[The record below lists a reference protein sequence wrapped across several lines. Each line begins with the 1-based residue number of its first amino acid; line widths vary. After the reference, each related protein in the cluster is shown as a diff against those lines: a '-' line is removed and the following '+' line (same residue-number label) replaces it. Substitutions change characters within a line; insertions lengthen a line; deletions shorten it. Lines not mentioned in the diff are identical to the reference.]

1 MTIAYVLRR
10 WTHVAAF
17 SLVALALS
25 LALPGALG
33 TAHAATKYKVR
44 VDSAPQGATVYV
56 DKKEAGPVGV
66 TPWEGSLTA
75 GSHKIIVE
83 LDGYMPAEKTVKIAR
98 TRKLQDIFVPL
109 IKKAD
114 PPRIDVRADADKNV
128 FGATV
133 YLDGQAQGTVPTLL
147 TTDPGRHLVEIKK
160 EGFQDFSTWVEVKEN
175 EKATL
180 TPFLKEIAKPKIGTI
195 VVEADVPDA
204 EVYLDGDE
212 ESAVSHFGAQGWSAY
227 PAGKLAIAYWVRS
240 NAPGWMADGIRV
252 NAVAPGVIRTAMT
265 DAIEQDDAL
274 MEALE
279 QIPIPAGRWGTA
291 VEVAEAIAFLACDR
305 SSYVVGQ
312 TLFVDGGTDVVMQ
325 PRGHPHPLAPM
336 AE

>member
-1 MTIAYVLRR
+1 MGTFAVTGTASGIGAATAARLEADGHRVIGIDLHDADVVSDLSTAVGRTDAVSGVLAESGGDLAGLIPCAGVGGVSSAELTVRLNYFG
-10 WTHVAAF
+10 TMA
-17 SLVALALS
+17 LVEGLRDALA
-25 LALPGALG
+25 AGEGG
-33 TAHAATKYKVR
+33 TVVLVSSNAATM
-44 VDSAPQGATVYV
+44 APG
-56 DKKEAGPVGV
+56 
-66 TPWEGSLTA
+66 LT
-75 GSHKIIVE
+75 
-83 LDGYMPAEKTVKIAR
+83 
-98 TRKLQDIFVPL
+98 
-109 IKKAD
+109 
-114 PPRIDVRADADKNV
+114 
-128 FGATV
+128 
-133 YLDGQAQGTVPTLL
+133 QA
-147 TTDPGRHLVEIKK
+147 
-160 EGFQDFSTWVEVKEN
+160 
-175 EKATL
+175 
-180 TPFLKEIAKPKIGTI
+180 
-195 VVEADVPDA
+195 DA